1 MAPLD
6 VDSYG
11 IPSVTV
17 LIDFF
22 EEALE
27 SASAIKPEATVEP
40 ALEDSDLEDVLSR
53 LPFTAEATES
63 STAAG
68 ARQRNSSKFA
78 IIETAARGLLSNLIV
93 CVNLAQRASTQAS
106 LLTMSRPAS
115 PLTPLIL

>member
-17 LIDFF
+17 LVDFF
-22 EEALE
+22 EDALK
-27 SASAIKPEATVEP
+27 SASSIKPEATVEP

-53 LPFTAEATES
+53 LPVSAEAADS
-63 STAAG
+63 QAIAG

-93 CVNLAQRASTQAS
+93 RLDLARRDSPQAS
-106 LLTMSRPAS
+106 LLTVPRPAS
-115 PLTPLIL
+115 P